1 MKPGGTEIDN
11 MKPTVK
17 PGGTEIE
24 NKKPRMKP
32 GGPKEP
38 KEPVE
43 ENESQYEIAVAPDP
57 GEREEGE
64 DPGGA
69 EKEIQQ
75 EIEVAATA
83 AVQVKVKLKGKVPE
97 AGIAEVKVSG
107 STGMNK
113 SYSWARMTPLCFNTE
128 RVLFRGPLGGNAVS
142 GAAA

>member
-1 MKPGGTEIDN
+1 MKSPSLKSQEKKKKVSTRSQWHQIQAGEREEGEDTGGGEEKEI
-11 MKPTVK
+11 
-17 PGGTEIE
+17 
-24 NKKPRMKP
+24 
-32 GGPKEP
+32 
-38 KEPVE
+38 
-43 ENESQYEIAVAPDP
+43 QYEIAVAPDP

>member
-1 MKPGGTEIDN
+1 
-11 MKPTVK
+11 
-17 PGGTEIE
+17 
-24 NKKPRMKP
+24 MKP

-83 AVQVKVKLKGKVPE
+83 AVQVNVKLKGKVPE

-107 STGMNK
+107 ST
-113 SYSWARMTPLCFNTE
+113 AIPIHL
-128 RVLFRGPLGGNAVS
+128 RGSRGLIHMYGSEKKQFPRW
-142 GAAA
+142 